1 MGGRHG
7 RTRRRRGFAARRT
20 AAVVAAVVLGGLVVV
35 GGVALSRGAVAGAD
49 PTGAQAADASRA
61 PESRADVSPVVGS
74 GPAVDEVTA
83 DGTPAALADCVRAV
97 ERGERV
103 VLAAGTVHGNW
114 SGHVRAQ
121 LDYDAGTATLE
132 QTRERWA
139 ATKATADADLLAF
152 TTAVVEYRPGAAACA
167 ALRAADLPE
176 RWQQPAVQCQVRD
189 AGLATAV
196 GAGEAVVGDW
206 AAHVAMMKDKS
217 HTEPTQYGRMWDEMV
232 AAAPPNIAAFGTAR
246 DALTGVPGCAVAL

>member
-7 RTRRRRGFAARRT
+7 RTRRRRGSAARRT

-35 GGVALSRGAVAGAD
+35 GGVALARGVGAGAE
-49 PTGAQAADASRA
+49 PVGAQAA
-61 PESRADVSPVVGS
+61 PESRADVSPAAGS
-74 GPAVDEVTA
+74 GPAVAEVA
-83 DGTPAALADCVRAV
+83 DDGTPAALADCARAV

-103 VLAAGTVHGNW
+103 VRAAGTVHGNW

-132 QTRERWA
+132 ETRERWA
-139 ATKATADADLLAF
+139 ATKATADADLAAF
-152 TTAVVEYRPGAAACA
+152 TAAVDQYRPGAAACA

-176 RWQQPAVQCQVRD
+176 PWQQPAVQCQVRD

-196 GAGEAVVGDW
+196 AAGEAVVGDW
-206 AAHVAMMKDKS
+206 AAHVAMMKDRS

-232 AAAPPNIAAFGTAR
+232 AAAPPHIAAFGTAR
-246 DALTGVPGCAVAL
+246 DALAGVPGCAVAL

>member
-7 RTRRRRGFAARRT
+7 RTRRRRGSAARRT

-35 GGVALSRGAVAGAD
+35 SGVALSRGAGAGAE
-49 PTGAQAADASRA
+49 PAGAQAADASRA
-61 PESRADVSPVVGS
+61 PESRADVSPLVGS
-74 GPAVDEVTA
+74 GPVAETA
-83 DGTPAALADCVRAV
+83 DEGTPAALADCVRAV

-103 VLAAGTVHGNW
+103 VLAAGTIHGDW
-114 SGHVRAQ
+114 SGHVQAQ
-121 LDYDAGTATLE
+121 LDYDAGTAPLA
-132 QTRERWA
+132 QIRERWA
-139 ATKATADADLLAF
+139 ATKAAADADLLAF

-189 AGLATAV
+189 AGLASAV
-196 GAGEAVVGDW
+196 AAGEAVVRDW

-217 HTEPTQYGRMWDEMV
+217 HTEPTQYGRMWAQMV

-246 DALTGVPGCAVAL
+246 DALTDVPGCAVAL

>member
-7 RTRRRRGFAARRT
+7 RTPRRGSAARRT
-20 AAVVAAVVLGGLVVV
+20 AAVVAAVVLAGLVVV
-35 GGVALSRGAVAGAD
+35 GGVALSRGADA
-49 PTGAQAADASRA
+49 GAQAAPGSRA
-61 PESRADVSPVVGS
+61 PESRADVSRADVSPAGGS
-74 GPAVDEVTA
+74 GPAADEVVA
-83 DGTPAALADCVRAV
+83 DGTPAALAGCVRAV
-97 ERGERV
+97 ELGERV
-103 VLAAGTVHGNW
+103 VRAAGTVHGNW

-189 AGLATAV
+189 AGLVTAV
-196 GAGEAVVGDW
+196 AAGEAVVGDW
-206 AAHVAMMKDKS
+206 AAHVAMMKDRS

-246 DALTGVPGCAVAL
+246 DALVDVPGCAVAL